1 MVGGTY
7 IVFRVA
13 TIWCGLER
21 DFVRRIL
28 PLPKLDQPPG
38 LPEAIA
44 GTFDLAGTVVPVLRL
59 DRLFDLTPSPP
70 GLYQHLVLCR
80 RDQPPL
86 ALLVDVVAHVV
97 AVPADRVTPLADGET
112 LNGCVTGR
120 FEIGETAVH
129 MLDGDRLLDAHE
141 RRMLADFQASQQRRH
156 ERLGT
161 GA

>member
-13 TIWCGLER
+13 TIWCGLEQE
-21 DFVRRIL
+21 FVRRVL
-28 PLPKLDQPPG
+28 PLPMLDQPPG
-38 LPEAIA
+38 LPEAIE

-70 GLYQHLVLCR
+70 SLYQHLVLYR

-86 ALLVDVVAHVV
+86 ALLVDVVTHVV
-97 AVPADRVTPLADGET
+97 TVPADRLKPLADGET
-112 LNGCVTGR
+112 LNGCVVGR
-120 FEIGETAVH
+120 FEIGETTVH
-129 MLDGDRLLDAHE
+129 VLDGHRLLDAHE
-141 RRMLADFQASQQRRH
+141 RRALADFQTSQQRRH
-156 ERLGT
+156 ERLEA